1 MNEENTQ
8 ELAQAAAELTA
19 EPTPE
24 LVATPEPTPEVAT
37 EVTAEATAEATFET
51 TSDPAAMS
59 SLPPEVTSALLGAA
73 KVGLEFGVEALAD
86 ADAKIEKLNAALENC
101 RLLAAKRPKEEW
113 ARHILRFCE
122 SAGVTGSP
130 LRG

>member
-1 MNEENTQ
+1 MTEENQ
-8 ELAQAAAELTA
+8 HEQAA
-19 EPTPE
+19 
-24 LVATPEPTPEVAT
+24 
-37 EVTAEATAEATFET
+37 AEATAEATLQPTVEATTEAPAEATTEATFEA
-51 TSDPAAMS
+51 TSDPAVMS
-59 SLPPEVTSALLGAA
+59 SLPPEVNSALLGAA

-122 SAGVTGSP
+122 SADVTGSP

>member
-8 ELAQAAAELTA
+8 EQAATEAAQAPAETPA
-19 EPTPE
+19 ETTQHQETPE
-24 LVATPEPTPEVAT
+24 AT
-37 EVTAEATAEATFET
+37 EQHPATQEQEATR
-51 TSDPAAMS
+51 AA
-59 SLPPEVTSALLGAA
+59 LQIAA
-73 KVGLEFGVEALAD
+73 ISMELGVEALAECHAEID
-86 ADAKIEKLNAALENC
+86 KLRAALENC

-122 SAGVTGSP
+122 SADVTGSP